1 MSGVRSNNWERIQ
14 HKSAER
20 RCLFRAEVFQEIVE
34 STGKATNDGLK
45 TVDEVAAEDEAE
57 DATLGAMDYIRL
69 TLFGIIS

>member
-1 MSGVRSNNWERIQ
+1 M
-14 HKSAER
+14 
-20 RCLFRAEVFQEIVE
+20 E